1 MIREP
6 ANLPICCSLLLLRL
20 LHLLHPPLQQ
30 MAAAGRHI
38 NLLTSLPQNKKPQ
51 EEQEQEEKHTN
62 IPLLTYCI
70 NRKIFNKDEEQIQRR
85 NGRRKKSSSSS
96 PPSPLLRNQSK
107 GRERDP
113 GERG

>member
-1 MIREP
+1 MIQEP

-38 NLLTSLPQNKKPQ
+38 NLLTSLPQNKKTSRRTRGK
-51 EEQEQEEKHTN
+51 KHQNT
-62 IPLLTYCI
+62 PLLTYCI

-85 NGRRKKSSSSS
+85 NGRRKKSWSSS

-107 GRERDP
+107 RREEKRERP
-113 GERG
+113 G